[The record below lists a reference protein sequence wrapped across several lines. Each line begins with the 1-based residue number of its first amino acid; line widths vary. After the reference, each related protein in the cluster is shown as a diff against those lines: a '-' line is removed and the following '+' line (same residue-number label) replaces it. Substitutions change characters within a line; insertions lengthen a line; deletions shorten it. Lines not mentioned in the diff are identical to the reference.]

1 MVFRGKGDLRKPLPL
16 GKNDKLEKITKNK
29 NK

>member
-16 GKNDKLEKITKNK
+16 ENNDKLEKITKNK